1 MIPDNT
7 LSLSDLAFKV
17 VTVLAV
23 VITAIRYLPYGD
35 FLDFDHTLF
44 SIKILITNALY
55 LLMLFYL
62 IRDLFHSASGTQ
74 KRYLY
79 TALAFMTL
87 PTVMVFSLSIEAIA
101 FFGDFGLPQT
111 FYDLSNALNDN
122 VFFWLLGW
130 QYPLLPL
137 AALYFTRRE
146 NIYAMAPG
154 VITFILIVLFAAL
167 EIFTHLNVMYISWL
181 ECVPLVFLAY
191 HLRPGV
197 RGVIGTDTLFMPRAD
212 ETTDMADSQT
222 PPESEETSPTGDD
235 TALPDIDPAT
245 QDPFFSGRVSRRA
258 YWFFSFTWGFYA
270 AVILTIGKINDT
282 NFFPIIALVLTIANI
297 SMTTR
302 RLHDVGKSGWY
313 QLVALVPVLG
323 AVLLLWELLTPGDA
337 KPNRFGRPQPH
348 EVSSQYV
355 LLTYVIFFLLI
366 SSTLLM
372 IGDNADATGRY
383 AATLVGILTASFLL
397 TLIYNAAFKL
407 PGLQLLV
414 RVKGYLALAFA
425 GLTLLGTLSVFVGD
439 NEYDVIDSVL
449 TMNLY
454 LILITLGL
462 FLFSR
467 VEAGIVSGDRQ
478 SRASLAGIL
487 ATVLLL
493 LTFEHISESS
503 FYYLRETPR
512 EELSALEKI
521 SLQKYLWI
529 LSIAEHDAG
538 YMDLFTDALYEKNRY
553 LAEFMLSHG
562 CDANHDDVTRY
573 MREFIRDKEWTWAEL
588 LLSHGA
594 DLNRPDERGDT
605 HLNALVYDD
614 RIDEEQAR
622 WLAANGAKA
631 DDTTAQY
638 ALSYADESTIRTVMG
653 HFPEFGAAYRKADA
667 LLHPETDSS
676 DETAETPVSPEA
688 VIAAQKGL
696 KEKGLYDSQINALF
710 DRSLQ
715 EVLADAILEKEQAK
729 VQAIMQRQ
737 DLNLTDITPG
747 TWSALMS
754 AAEVGDLET
763 ARQLLALGA
772 DVNHRGEADRT
783 ALARAIFSSHP
794 DMVALLVKHGASLT
808 VEGPSIG
815 VPLILAEEKP
825 EIIRILLDAGA
836 DPNVKNSY
844 RGETVLHTAAMHG
857 AVDTAKMMLKAHAD
871 VNTRNRWDDTPLLTA
886 VERNH
891 SDIVALLIA
900 NGADLE
906 AAKPYDGST
915 PLLNAVKSSRHSIIH
930 MLVQAG
936 ANVNAAD
943 KYGNTPLS
951 LAQDPDTLS
960 LLRESGAQAAS
971 ADTKSIIGNYEKAY
985 DSGDIAMPYLI
996 GELYDTRLNDHQ
1008 HALEWYRKAYEHGDI
1023 RVKPKRMAELCE
1035 LAGLTDEAK
1044 KWQQIATAR

>member
-1 MIPDNT
+1 MISKNT
-7 LSLSDLAFKV
+7 LSLSDHAFKV
-17 VTVLAV
+17 VAALAV
-23 VITAIRYLPYGD
+23 LLTAARYFLYMPHSGFEYQHLYAMGVFGTDTLHLVIL
-35 FLDFDHTLF
+35 FLFTRELF
-44 SIKILITNALY
+44 RNAP
-55 LLMLFYL
+55 
-62 IRDLFHSASGTQ
+62 RQQ
-74 KRYLY
+74 KRYLF
-79 TALAFMTL
+79 LAFAFLSL
-87 PTVMVFSLSIEAIA
+87 PAFYVALNAMEALIYSSGITIPFSILSIKYA
-101 FFGDFGLPQT
+101 FD
-111 FYDLSNALNDN
+111 DN
-122 VFFWLLGW
+122 VLLSLLSW

-137 AALYFTRRE
+137 LAASILDAKTLR
-146 NIYAMAPG
+146 AMGPAI
-154 VITFILIVLFAAL
+154 ITSILIVVFGV
-167 EIFTHLNVMYISWL
+167 LNTLPELNFFYYSWL
-181 ECVPLVFLAY
+181 ECVPLIFFAY
-191 HLRPGV
+191 HLQAERHTEAGKSSAAP
-197 RGVIGTDTLFMPRAD
+197 L
-212 ETTDMADSQT
+212 QT
-222 PPESEETSPTGDD
+222 EEEPESSFSKENY
-235 TALPDIDPAT
+235 PDIDPAT

-258 YWFFSFTWGFYA
+258 YWFFSFTWAFYA

-282 NFFPIIALVLTIANI
+282 NLFPIIALVLAVANV

-323 AVLLLWELLTPGDA
+323 AILLLWELLTPGDA

-348 EVSSQYV
+348 EVSSKYV
-355 LLTYVIFFLLI
+355 LLTYVIFFLLF

-372 IGDNADATGRY
+372 IGDNADATGKY
-383 AATLVGILTASFLL
+383 TAALVGILTVSFLL
-397 TLIYNAAFKL
+397 TIIYNAAFKL

-414 RVKGYLALAFA
+414 RVKGYLSLALA
-425 GLTLLGTLSVFVGD
+425 GLILLGTLSVLVGD
-439 NEYDVIDSVL
+439 NEYDLIDSVL
-449 TMNLY
+449 TSNLY
-454 LILITLGL
+454 LVLMAIGL
-462 FLFSR
+462 FFLSR
-467 VEAGIVSGDRQ
+467 VEAYIVSGGCECK
-478 SRASLAGIL
+478 ASLAGIL
-487 ATVLLL
+487 ATVPLL
-493 LTFEHISESS
+493 LTFEHISDSS
-503 FYYLRETPR
+503 FYYLKQTPR

-529 LSIAEHDAG
+529 LSIAKHDES

-562 CDANHDDVTRY
+562 CDANHDDVTGY
-573 MREFIRDKEWTWAEL
+573 MREFIRDKEWAWAEL

-594 DLNRPDERGDT
+594 ELNRPDERGDT

-631 DDTTAQY
+631 DERTAQY
-638 ALSYADESTIRTVMG
+638 ALSYADESTIRTVME

-667 LLHPETDSS
+667 LLHPETDSP

-715 EVLADAILEKEQAK
+715 DVLADAIMDEEQAK
-729 VQAIMQRQ
+729 VQAIMQRP
-737 DLNLTDITPG
+737 DLNLTDIEPG
-747 TWSALMS
+747 TWSPLMS
-754 AAEVGDLET
+754 AAEVGDLEI

-772 DVNHRGEADRT
+772 DVNHRGGDDRT
-783 ALARAIFSSHP
+783 ALARAVFSSHP

-815 VPLILAEEKP
+815 VPLILAEKKP

-836 DPNVKNSY
+836 NPDVKNSY
-844 RGETVLHTAAMHG
+844 RGETVLHTAAMNG
-857 AVDTAKMMLKAHAD
+857 DAAIAEMMLEAHAD
-871 VNTRNRWDDTPLLTA
+871 VNAHNRWDDTPLLTA

-891 SDIVALLIA
+891 PEIVALLIA
-900 NGADLE
+900 HHADLE

-915 PLLNAVKSSRHSIIH
+915 PLLNAVKNGQHDIVKI
-930 MLVQAG
+930 LVRAG
-936 ANVNAAD
+936 ADVNAAD

-951 LAQDPDTLS
+951 LAKDPETLS

-1008 HALEWYRKAYEHGDI
+1008 HALEWYNKAYEHGDS
-1023 RVKPKRMAELCE
+1023 RVKPQRMAELCE